1 MPLKLGSDG
10 YGAGQIALVL
20 GVAGLV
26 GVATNLTVGRI
37 FNRFGGIA
45 IGVAAIG
52 LTVAAMP
59 HEPLS
64 KPRREAVPL
73 NAEADDIIRH
83 ETEFSG

>member
-1 MPLKLGSDG
+1 LAGIELLKGG
-10 YGAGQIALVL
+10 VL
-20 GVAGLV
+20 
-26 GVATNLTVGRI
+26 
-37 FNRFGGIA
+37 
-45 IGVAAIG
+45 
-52 LTVAAMP
+52 P